1 MGFFPDYTPLILM
14 DHEPAWR
21 IPIPPTHEHCFCQ
34 TTLDYIPHEQCC
46 KCGQKR
52 QKQGVTW

>member
-21 IPIPPTHEHCFCQ
+21 IPIPLTANAVRSV
-34 TTLDYIPHEQCC
+34 
-46 KCGQKR
+46 KSRG
-52 QKQGVTW
+52 